1 MTNRSHL
8 FDDVMRM
15 ANGAAASVSALR
27 DEAEARMRDYL
38 AQTVEGM
45 DLVRREEFEA
55 VRDMAVR
62 ARAENERLA
71 ARIEELETRLA
82 SLAGVEKAAKPR
94 RRKSTAKRA
103 PKPAADRTD

>member
-82 SLAGVEKAAKPR
+82 SVEKAAKPR